1 MELIILSPQN
11 TECKAEVK
19 SVSLPGEN
27 GQFTVLCDHASLISN
42 LMPGTIAYQLADGSH
57 HEYEIRGGV
66 ADIMNN
72 TIRVC
77 II

>member
-27 GQFTVLCDHASLISN
+27 GQFTVLRDHASLISN
-42 LMPGTIAYQLADGSH
+42 LMPGTIAYQQTDGSH